1 MKQKTLPNPRNESR
15 NEETHGGIQ
24 KMKTLEQRQAIF
36 KGTLDNLQN
45 TWNQLKELRAMDH
58 DYAMGFIEA
67 ITIVKMLYE
76 THCAETREYI
86 DEHRNHRQTEL

>member
-1 MKQKTLPNPRNESR
+1 
-15 NEETHGGIQ
+15 
-24 KMKTLEQRQAIF
+24 MKTLEQRQAIF

-67 ITIVKMLYE
+67 ITIVKTLYE
-76 THCAETREYI
+76 THCSETKEDI
-86 DEHRNHRQTEL
+86 SEHRKNRHFEL